1 MSLEGSLVIWGFV
14 YEVWRMALGAHFE
27 PLYSQR
33 ITARCPLGRESASFR
48 DLDAFDNEMTD
59 NEAAEQL
66 NTEQAESEND
76 KQ

>member
-1 MSLEGSLVIWGFV
+1 
-14 YEVWRMALGAHFE
+14 MALGAHLDS
-27 PLYSQR
+27 PYSQR
-33 ITARCPLGRESASFR
+33 IAARCPLGRESASFR

>member
-1 MSLEGSLVIWGFV
+1 
-14 YEVWRMALGAHFE
+14 MALGAHLDS
-27 PLYSQR
+27 PYSQR

-48 DLDAFDNEMTD
+48 DLDAFANEMTD
-59 NEAAEQL
+59 NEAAETL

>member
-1 MSLEGSLVIWGFV
+1 
-14 YEVWRMALGAHFE
+14 MALGAHLDS
-27 PLYSQR
+27 LYSQR
-33 ITARCPLGRESASFR
+33 ITARCPLGRESATFR

-66 NTEQAESEND
+66 NTEQAESENN

>member
-1 MSLEGSLVIWGFV
+1 
-14 YEVWRMALGAHFE
+14 MALGAYLDS
-27 PLYSQR
+27 LYSQR
-33 ITARCPLGRESASFR
+33 ITARCPLGRDSSTFR

>member
-1 MSLEGSLVIWGFV
+1 
-14 YEVWRMALGAHFE
+14 MALGAHLDS
-27 PLYSQR
+27 PYSQR
-33 ITARCPLGRESASFR
+33 ITARCPLGRESAHFR
-48 DLDAFDNEMTD
+48 DLDAIAKEMAD

>member
-1 MSLEGSLVIWGFV
+1 
-14 YEVWRMALGAHFE
+14 MALGAHLDS
-27 PLYSQR
+27 PYSQR
-33 ITARCPLGRESASFR
+33 ITARCPLGHERASFR